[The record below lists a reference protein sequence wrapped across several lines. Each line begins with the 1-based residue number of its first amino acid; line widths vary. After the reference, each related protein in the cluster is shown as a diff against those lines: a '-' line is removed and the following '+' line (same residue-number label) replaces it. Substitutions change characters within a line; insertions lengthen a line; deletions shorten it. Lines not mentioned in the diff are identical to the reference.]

1 LIQKAYRMWLQER
14 SEAKITNLPVG
25 FLQENSEYIAKLRSG
40 YGLLERSSLRYK
52 LVTKELELLEYILRD
67 LMAIRFK
74 KISMRPYGRVDDLY
88 QFTDDW
94 VVIQKLFDAIG
105 MQEQIL
111 QRVIHGEPIV
121 NREPSKRTF
130 TSVRVL
136 KETPAFV
143 GVDGEERG
151 PYKVEDIVSMPT
163 PNAHMLARQGY
174 AEIITTTWEFQDK
187 SG

>member
-1 LIQKAYRMWLQER
+1 MIQRAYRMWLQER

-25 FLQENSEYIAKLRSG
+25 FLQENSEYIAQLRSG

-67 LMAIRFK
+67 LMAIRFR
-74 KISMRPYGRVDDLY
+74 KINMSPYGRVDDLY

-94 VVIQKLFDAIG
+94 VVIQKLLDAIG
-105 MQEQIL
+105 IQEQIL
-111 QRVIHGEPIV
+111 QRMVHGEPIV
-121 NREPSKRTF
+121 NAEPSKRTF
-130 TSVRVL
+130 TAVRVL

-163 PNAHMLARQGY
+163 PNARMLIRQGY
-174 AEIITTTWEFQDK
+174 AEVITTPWEFQDK
-187 SG
+187 TG